1 MDGFSQ
7 CQGFS
12 GNARRSGSHLIW
24 LETSQYHSLGVS
36 LFMTLV
42 INGEARTCPAVANV
56 RDLVLHLGIGQD
68 RVAVEV
74 NGRIAK
80 RRDWESTP
88 VADHDRIEI
97 VQFVGGG

>member
-1 MDGFSQ
+1 M
-7 CQGFS
+7 
-12 GNARRSGSHLIW
+12 IW
-24 LETSQYHSLGVS
+24 LETSQYHSPGVN

-42 INGEARTCPAVANV
+42 INGESRTCPAVHNV
-56 RDLVLHLGIGQD
+56 RDLILHLGIGQD

-80 RRDWESTP
+80 RNDWESTP
-88 VADHDRIEI
+88 VADRDRIEI

>member
-1 MDGFSQ
+1 
-7 CQGFS
+7 
-12 GNARRSGSHLIW
+12 
-24 LETSQYHSLGVS
+24 
-36 LFMTLV
+36 MTLV
-42 INGEARTCPAVANV
+42 INGEPRTCPAVANV
-56 RDLVLHLGIGQD
+56 LDLVLHLGIGQD

-88 VADHDRIEI
+88 VADRDRIEI

>member
-1 MDGFSQ
+1 
-7 CQGFS
+7 
-12 GNARRSGSHLIW
+12 
-24 LETSQYHSLGVS
+24 
-36 LFMTLV
+36 MTLV
-42 INGEARTCPAVANV
+42 INGETKTCPAVNNIN
-56 RDLVLHLGIGQD
+56 DLILHLGIGQD

-88 VADHDRIEI
+88 VADRDRVEI